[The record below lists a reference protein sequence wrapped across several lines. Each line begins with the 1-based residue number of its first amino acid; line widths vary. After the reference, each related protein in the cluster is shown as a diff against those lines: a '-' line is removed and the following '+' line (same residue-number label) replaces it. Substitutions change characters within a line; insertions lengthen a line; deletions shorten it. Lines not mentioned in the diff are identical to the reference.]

1 MTVSVRFMSE
11 INQIK
16 EKNIYSIT
24 CTVKLVS
31 LLFSSIILYNYFP
44 KNDCINKNISYDA
57 LLPIFLSLITSI
69 IYFIWSFFTI
79 KTRMFKNI
87 LLIQRIENIFFVL
100 IFTILIMISG
110 NYNSHYKYLF
120 LFIIITTTIQRGLK
134 SGMIISIIS
143 SAIILTIDLSMA
155 NYNCINTYFENDL
168 ILSGVFILTAVSLG
182 YYVKLGNESI
192 KQKNIQLE
200 NLNKQLN
207 EKDSQRKYIEELLL
221 KNDTCYNLLIENAR
235 DAIIIHRKD
244 KIVFAN
250 ESAEELLICSNNNK
264 LQNLNI
270 NNFILKEEQKK
281 IRNKLELVY
290 KNKNDILC
298 VEQVIQNNKREKIS
312 VESISTYIIYNNK
325 PAILSILRDITSQK
339 QVEKLQKDVEKNIEL
354 LNESREYNKLITD
367 FLANISHELKTP
379 LNVIFT
385 AVQILDLYKKD
396 ANSYDKKEQYI
407 KVIKQNCYRLMRL
420 INNLLDTTKLDSG
433 YLKLN
438 LVNCNIVNL
447 VEEITL
453 SVVYY
458 AESKNINIIFD
469 TDVEE
474 KIMAVDPDKIE
485 RIVLNLLSNAIKF
498 TGSGGNIY
506 VNIKDCKDS
515 ITISVKDTGIG
526 IPQDKIENIFERFVQ
541 VDKTLR
547 RNKEGSGI
555 GLYLVK
561 SFVNM
566 HEGTIDIQSVI
577 GKGSEFIIN
586 IPVKL
591 VKEDSEKEN
600 NVLYSPSK
608 EYVDMEFADIYSE
621 FSSK

>member
-1 MTVSVRFMSE
+1 MSE
-11 INQIK
+11 INQSR
-16 EKNIYSIT
+16 EKNIYNIT
-24 CTVKLVS
+24 CIVKLIS
-31 LLFSSIILYNYFP
+31 LLFSSIILYNYLSQ
-44 KNDCINKNISYDA
+44 NNCANKNSYNNTVFA
-57 LLPIFLSLITSI
+57 ILLSLIMTV
-69 IYFIWSFFTI
+69 IYLIWSFFTV
-79 KTRMFKNI
+79 KTKMFKNI
-87 LLIQRIENIFFVL
+87 LFIQRIENIFFIL
-100 IFTILIMISG
+100 IFTILVIMSG
-110 NYNSHYKYLF
+110 KYNSQYKYLF

-134 SGMIISIIS
+134 SGMFISIIS
-143 SAIILTIDLSMA
+143 SVIILTIDLSMA
-155 NYNCINTYFENDL
+155 KCNGINTYFENDL

-200 NLNKQLN
+200 NLNKKLN
-207 EKDSQRKYIEELLL
+207 EKDSQRKYIEELLF

-250 ESAEELLICSNNNK
+250 ESAAELLICNNNGK
-264 LQNLNI
+264 LENLNI

-290 KNKNDILC
+290 RNKSDIVC
-298 VEQVIQNNKREKIS
+298 VEQVIQNNKRKKIN

-379 LNVIFT
+379 LKTPLNVIFT

-396 ANSYDKKEQYI
+396 AESYDKKEQYI

-506 VNIKDCKDS
+506 VTVKDFEDNI
-515 ITISVKDTGIG
+515 IISVKDTGIG
-526 IPQDKIENIFERFVQ
+526 IPEDKIENIFDRFVQ

-566 HEGTIDIQSVI
+566 HEGTIDIQSEI

-591 VKEDSEKEN
+591 VKEDLEKEN
-600 NVLYSPSK
+600 NVFYSPSK

-621 FSSK
+621 VSSK

>member
-1 MTVSVRFMSE
+1 MSE
-11 INQIK
+11 INK
-16 EKNIYSIT
+16 SREKNIYSIT
-24 CTVKLVS
+24 CIVKLVS

-44 KNDCINKNISYDA
+44 QNNSNDENISYSA
-57 LLPIFLSLITSI
+57 LFTILLSLITSI
-69 IYFIWSFFTI
+69 IYLIWSFFAI
-79 KTRMFKNI
+79 KTRRFKNI
-87 LLIQRIENIFFVL
+87 LFMQRIENMFFIFIFTVL
-100 IFTILIMISG
+100 IIISG
-110 NYNSHYKYLF
+110 KYNSQYKYLF

-134 SGMIISIIS
+134 SGMFISIIS
-143 SAIILTIDLSMA
+143 SLIVLTIDLFMA
-155 NYNCINTYFENDL
+155 KCNGINTYFENDL

-200 NLNKQLN
+200 NLNKKLN
-207 EKDSQRKYIEELLL
+207 EKDSQRKYIEELLF

-250 ESAEELLICSNNNK
+250 ESAAELLICNNNGK
-264 LQNLNI
+264 LENLNI

-290 KNKNDILC
+290 RNKSDIVC
-298 VEQVIQNNKREKIS
+298 VEQVIQNNKRKKIN
-312 VESISTYIIYNNK
+312 VESISTYIIYNNR

-396 ANSYDKKEQYI
+396 AKSYDKKEQYI
-407 KVIKQNCYRLMRL
+407 KVIKPNCYRLMRL

-506 VNIKDCKDS
+506 VTVKDFEDNI
-515 ITISVKDTGIG
+515 IISVKDTGIG
-526 IPQDKIENIFERFVQ
+526 IPEDKIENIFDRFVQ

-566 HEGTIDIQSVI
+566 HEGTIDIQSEI

-591 VKEDSEKEN
+591 VKEDLEKEN
-600 NVLYSPSK
+600 NVFYSPSK

-621 FSSK
+621 VSSK

>member
-1 MTVSVRFMSE
+1 MSE
-11 INQIK
+11 INQNI

-31 LLFSSIILYNYFP
+31 LLFSSIILYNYLSQ
-44 KNDCINKNISYDA
+44 NNCTTENSYHNTVFA
-57 LLPIFLSLITSI
+57 IVLSLIMTV
-69 IYFIWSFFTI
+69 IYLIWSFFTV
-79 KTRMFKNI
+79 KTRIFKNI
-87 LLIQRIENIFFVL
+87 LLIQRIENVFFIL
-100 IFTILIMISG
+100 IFTTMIIISG
-110 NYNSHYKYLF
+110 NYSSQYKYLF

-134 SGMIISIIS
+134 SGIGISIIS
-143 SAIILTIDLSMA
+143 SLIVLTIDLSMA
-155 NYNCINTYFENDL
+155 KCNGINIYFENDL

-200 NLNKQLN
+200 NLNKKLN
-207 EKDSQRKYIEELLL
+207 EKDSQRKYIEELLF

-235 DAIIIHRKD
+235 DAIIIHRRD

-250 ESAEELLICSNNNK
+250 ESASELLICNNNDK
-264 LQNLNI
+264 LQDINI

-290 KNKNDILC
+290 R
-298 VEQVIQNNKREKIS
+298 NKRENIN

-485 RIVLNLLSNAIKF
+485 RIILNLLSNAIKF

>member
-1 MTVSVRFMSE
+1 MSE
-11 INQIK
+11 INK
-16 EKNIYSIT
+16 SREKNIYSIT
-24 CTVKLVS
+24 CIVKLVS

-44 KNDCINKNISYDA
+44 QNNSNDENISYSA
-57 LLPIFLSLITSI
+57 LFTILLSLITSI
-69 IYFIWSFFTI
+69 IYLIWSFFAI
-79 KTRMFKNI
+79 KTRRFKNI
-87 LLIQRIENIFFVL
+87 LFMQRIENMFFIFIFTVL
-100 IFTILIMISG
+100 IIISG
-110 NYNSHYKYLF
+110 KYNSQYKYLF

-134 SGMIISIIS
+134 SGMFISIIS
-143 SAIILTIDLSMA
+143 SLIVLTIDLFMA
-155 NYNCINTYFENDL
+155 KCNGINTYFENDL
-168 ILSGVFILTAVSLG
+168 ILSGVFILTAVYLG

-200 NLNKQLN
+200 NLNKKLN
-207 EKDSQRKYIEELLL
+207 EKDSQRKYIEELLF

-250 ESAEELLICSNNNK
+250 ESAAELLICNNNGK
-264 LQNLNI
+264 LENLNI

-290 KNKNDILC
+290 RNKSDIVC
-298 VEQVIQNNKREKIS
+298 VEQVIQNNKRKKIN
-312 VESISTYIIYNNK
+312 VESISTYIIYNNR

-396 ANSYDKKEQYI
+396 AKSYDKKEQYI

-506 VNIKDCKDS
+506 VTVKDFEDNI
-515 ITISVKDTGIG
+515 IISVKDTGIG
-526 IPQDKIENIFERFVQ
+526 IPEDKIENIFDRFVQ

-566 HEGTIDIQSVI
+566 HEGTIDIQSEI

-591 VKEDSEKEN
+591 VKEDLEKEN
-600 NVLYSPSK
+600 NVFYSPSK

-621 FSSK
+621 VSSK

>member
-1 MTVSVRFMSE
+1 MSE
-11 INQIK
+11 INK
-16 EKNIYSIT
+16 SREKNIYSIT
-24 CTVKLVS
+24 CIVKLVS

-44 KNDCINKNISYDA
+44 QNNVNSENVSYSA
-57 LLPIFLSLITSI
+57 LFTILLSLIMTV
-69 IYFIWSFFTI
+69 IYLIWSFFAI
-79 KTRMFKNI
+79 KTRRFKNI
-87 LLIQRIENIFFVL
+87 SFMHKIENLFFII
-100 IFTILIMISG
+100 IFTILIIMSG
-110 NYNSHYKYLF
+110 NCNSHYKYLF
-120 LFIIITTTIQRGLK
+120 LFIIITTTIQRELK
-134 SGMIISIIS
+134 AGIYISIIS
-143 SAIILTIDLSMA
+143 SLIVLTIDLSMA
-155 NYNCINTYFENDL
+155 KCNGINIYFENDL

-200 NLNKQLN
+200 NLNKKLN
-207 EKDSQRKYIEELLL
+207 EKDSQRKYIEELLF

-250 ESAEELLICSNNNK
+250 ESAAELLICDNNAE
-264 LQNLNI
+264 LQNINI
-270 NNFILKEEQKK
+270 NKFIVKENQKK
-281 IRNKLELVY
+281 IKNKLELVY
-290 KNKNDILC
+290 RNKNDIVC
-298 VEQVIQNNKREKIS
+298 VEQIIQNNKIEKIN
-312 VESISTYIIYNNK
+312 VESICTYIIYNNK

-485 RIVLNLLSNAIKF
+485 RIILNLLSNAIKF

-515 ITISVKDTGIG
+515 ITIFVKDTGIG

-566 HEGTIDIQSVI
+566 HEGNIDIQSVI

>member
-1 MTVSVRFMSE
+1 MSE
-11 INQIK
+11 INK
-16 EKNIYSIT
+16 SREKNIYSIT
-24 CTVKLVS
+24 CIVKLVS

-44 KNDCINKNISYDA
+44 QNNSNDENISYSA
-57 LLPIFLSLITSI
+57 LFTILLSLITSI
-69 IYFIWSFFTI
+69 IYLIWSFFAI
-79 KTRMFKNI
+79 KTRRFKNI
-87 LLIQRIENIFFVL
+87 LFMQRIENMFFIFIFTVL
-100 IFTILIMISG
+100 IIISG
-110 NYNSHYKYLF
+110 KYNSQYKYLF

-134 SGMIISIIS
+134 SGMFISIIS
-143 SAIILTIDLSMA
+143 SLIVLTIDLFMA
-155 NYNCINTYFENDL
+155 KCNGINTYFENDL

-200 NLNKQLN
+200 NLNKKLN
-207 EKDSQRKYIEELLL
+207 EKDSQRKYIEELLF

-250 ESAEELLICSNNNK
+250 ESAAELLICNNNGK
-264 LQNLNI
+264 LENLNI

-290 KNKNDILC
+290 RNKSDIVC
-298 VEQVIQNNKREKIS
+298 VEQVIQNNKRKKIN
-312 VESISTYIIYNNK
+312 VESISTYIIYNNR

-396 ANSYDKKEQYI
+396 AKSYDKKEQYI

-506 VNIKDCKDS
+506 VTVKDFEDNI
-515 ITISVKDTGIG
+515 IISVKDTGIG
-526 IPQDKIENIFERFVQ
+526 IPEDKIENIFDRFVQ

-555 GLYLVK
+555 GLYLLK

-566 HEGTIDIQSVI
+566 HEGTIDIQSEI

-591 VKEDSEKEN
+591 VKENLEKEN
-600 NVLYSPSK
+600 NVFYSPSK

-621 FSSK
+621 VSSK

>member
-1 MTVSVRFMSE
+1 MSE
-11 INQIK
+11 INK
-16 EKNIYSIT
+16 SREKNIYSIT
-24 CTVKLVS
+24 CTVKLAS
-31 LLFSSIILYNYFP
+31 LLFSSIILYNYVSQNNCAS
-44 KNDCINKNISYDA
+44 KNSYYNV
-57 LLPIFLSLITSI
+57 LLPMILSLITSL
-69 IYFIWSFFTI
+69 IYLIWSFFTV

-87 LLIQRIENIFFVL
+87 LFIQRIENIFFIL
-100 IFTILIMISG
+100 IFTILIIMSG
-110 NYNSHYKYLF
+110 KYNSHYKYLF

-143 SAIILTIDLSMA
+143 SVIILTIDLSMA

-192 KQKNIQLE
+192 KEKNIQLE
-200 NLNKQLN
+200 DLNKKLN
-207 EKDSQRKYIEELLL
+207 EKDSQRKYIEELLF

-250 ESAEELLICSNNNK
+250 ESASELLICNNNNE
-264 LQNLNI
+264 LQDINI

-290 KNKNDILC
+290 KNKRDIVC
-298 VEQVIQNNKREKIS
+298 VEQVIQNNKREKIN

-396 ANSYDKKEQYI
+396 AKSYDKKEQYI

-506 VNIKDCKDS
+506 VTVKDFEDNI
-515 ITISVKDTGIG
+515 IISVKDTGIG
-526 IPQDKIENIFERFVQ
+526 IPKDKIENIFDRFVQ

-566 HEGTIDIQSVI
+566 HEGTIDIQSEI

-591 VKEDSEKEN
+591 VKEDLEKEN
-600 NVLYSPSK
+600 NVFYSPSK

-621 FSSK
+621 VSSQ

>member
-1 MTVSVRFMSE
+1 M
-11 INQIK
+11 
-16 EKNIYSIT
+16 
-24 CTVKLVS
+24 
-31 LLFSSIILYNYFP
+31 LF
-44 KNDCINKNISYDA
+44 
-57 LLPIFLSLITSI
+57 
-69 IYFIWSFFTI
+69 
-79 KTRMFKNI
+79 
-87 LLIQRIENIFFVL
+87 
-100 IFTILIMISG
+100 
-110 NYNSHYKYLF
+110 
-120 LFIIITTTIQRGLK
+120 
-134 SGMIISIIS
+134 
-143 SAIILTIDLSMA
+143 
-155 NYNCINTYFENDL
+155 
-168 ILSGVFILTAVSLG
+168 
-182 YYVKLGNESI
+182 
-192 KQKNIQLE
+192 
-200 NLNKQLN
+200 
-207 EKDSQRKYIEELLL
+207 

-250 ESAEELLICSNNNK
+250 ESASELLICSNNNE
-264 LQNLNI
+264 LQDINI
-270 NNFILKEEQKK
+270 NNFVLKEEQKK

-290 KNKNDILC
+290 RNKSDIIC
-298 VEQVIQNNKREKIS
+298 VEQVIQNNKKENIN

-396 ANSYDKKEQYI
+396 AKSYDKKEQYI

-506 VNIKDCKDS
+506 VTVKDFEDNI
-515 ITISVKDTGIG
+515 IISVKDTGIG
-526 IPQDKIENIFERFVQ
+526 IPEDKIENIFDRFVQ

-566 HEGTIDIQSVI
+566 HEGTIDIQSEI

-591 VKEDSEKEN
+591 VKENLEKEN
-600 NVLYSPSK
+600 NVFYSPSK

-621 FSSK
+621 VSSK